1 MVRIFDPNCNETV
14 KEKRTPGAGVLC
26 SNSPCRYSVGN
37 QLSLEGPIDGI
48 GVTGGI
54 VGAGARFGVARF
66 FAARFLAAGRRRV
79 TFARV
84 RPRALLALPRLA
96 ARFLFAT
103 LCPSLMDLEV
113 PMYIGPFHQAD
124 PGVLPGFWV
133 TS

>member
-1 MVRIFDPNCNETV
+1 MF
-14 KEKRTPGAGVLC
+14 G
-26 SNSPCRYSVGN
+26 YSVGN

-54 VGAGARFGVARF
+54 VGFWAALGVALF
-66 FAARFLAAGRRRV
+66 LVAFLFLAAGRRRV

-84 RPRALLALPRLA
+84 RPRVFLAFPRFA

-113 PMYIGPFHQAD
+113 PMCIGAFHQSD
-124 PGVLPGFWV
+124 PGVLPVLPGYFLRPNAA
-133 TS
+133 